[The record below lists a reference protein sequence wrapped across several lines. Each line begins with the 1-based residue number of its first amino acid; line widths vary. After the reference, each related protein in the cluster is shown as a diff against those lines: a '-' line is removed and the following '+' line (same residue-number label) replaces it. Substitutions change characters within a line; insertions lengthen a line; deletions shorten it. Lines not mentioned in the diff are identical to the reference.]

1 MAVSD
6 KSVGGSTEM
15 EAAELERSSEGDRKA
30 EKQHRKE
37 AKRLEDAKRPLDAWE
52 RYRALVDALDEGHQL
67 LEIADRKARFALVIM
82 GALNV
87 LTFLLATRAEL
98 IELVPLAWRS
108 WLGVYLVAYAFV
120 AVYFFLQAIEALR
133 PRRFN
138 PHLQYPGEA
147 GAEHFPMGLRYYE
160 DAVMRDLEAHR
171 RAWREVKFGQLNAEL
186 SVQTHI
192 MARTNQDKYVALRR
206 LYAGLRVM
214 TLLAAGL
221 ITVLAFAA
229 LAGGQELAAPPA
241 KEGRKTSPRRLA
253 GLGTPEPIA
262 ESGAREPSGVA
273 CDARSGH
280 LYLVGDEGR
289 LVELDGE
296 GRVVARHRV
305 KGDIE
310 DVAVHS
316 PTGQLVLLSERKS
329 ALVLYD
335 PARGEERRELRLDRR
350 ALLGEEPADK
360 NQGFEGLAFR
370 EDLGRAGGGLFYL
383 VHQRAP
389 AMVVAIAFD
398 PERAPDRLGRESV
411 VLRWKVEKQGDL
423 TAAAWVPALE
433 RLLVIADERNRLLVL
448 RGDGT
453 REAEVRL
460 PGMQQEGLCVDGQG
474 TLWVADDRAGLLR
487 FRDALSA
494 LRTSLGAGDET

>member
-1 MAVSD
+1 MAERD
-6 KSVGGSTEM
+6 KPAGGSVGTE
-15 EAAELERSSEGDRKA
+15 EAAPSSETERKA
-30 EKQHRKE
+30 EKNRRKE

-87 LTFLLATRAEL
+87 LTFLLATRVEFLEL
-98 IELVPLAWRS
+98 IPQGWRS
-108 WLGVYLVAYAFV
+108 WLGVYLVVYAAV
-120 AVYFFLQAIEALR
+120 SVYFFLQAIEALR

-138 PHLQYPGEA
+138 PRLQYPGEA
-147 GAEHFPMGLRYYE
+147 GPDHFPMGLRYYE

-171 RAWREVKFGQLNAEL
+171 RAWREVGFGQLNAEL

-192 MARTNQDKYVALRR
+192 MARTNQDKYRALRR
-206 LYAGLRVM
+206 LYVGLRVM

-229 LAGGQELAAPPA
+229 LASARELTPAPIGEGKRSRRPA
-241 KEGRKTSPRRLA
+241 LVL
-253 GLGTPEPIA
+253 LGTPEPVA
-262 ESGAREPSGVA
+262 EPGAREPSGVA

-280 LYLVGDEGR
+280 LFLVGDEGR
-289 LVELDGE
+289 LVELDGD
-296 GRVVARHRV
+296 GRVLARHKV

-316 PTGQLVLLSERKS
+316 PTGLLVLLSERKS
-329 ALVLYD
+329 ALVVYD
-335 PARGEERRELRLDRR
+335 RAGGEERREVRFDRR

-370 EDLGRAGGGLFYL
+370 EEAGSPGGGLFYL

-389 AMVVAIAFD
+389 AMVVEIRFD
-398 PERAPDRLGRESV
+398 PAQPSDRLGDDSV
-411 VLRWKVEKQGDL
+411 VRRWKLEKQGDL
-423 TAAAWVPALE
+423 TAATWVPALE
-433 RLLVIADERNRLLVL
+433 RLLVVADARDRLLFL

-453 REAEVRL
+453 PEAEVRL
-460 PGMQQEGLCVDGQG
+460 PGTQQEGLCVDGQG

-494 LRTSLGAGDET
+494 LRGSIGAGDAT